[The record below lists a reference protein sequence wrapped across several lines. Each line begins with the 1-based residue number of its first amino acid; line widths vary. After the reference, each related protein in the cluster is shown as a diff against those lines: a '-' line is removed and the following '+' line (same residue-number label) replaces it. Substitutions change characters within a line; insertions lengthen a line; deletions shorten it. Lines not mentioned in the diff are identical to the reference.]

1 MKKSQRHYDH
11 GCKIFL
17 SFFMSIL
24 TAQNVRNS
32 HTLAGKYFVF
42 LKKVLNKTSLSIP
55 NLDLTEKIEE
65 SK

>member
-1 MKKSQRHYDH
+1 
-11 GCKIFL
+11 
-17 SFFMSIL
+17 MSIL
-24 TAQNVRNS
+24 TAPNVRNS

-55 NLDLTEKIEE
+55 NLDLIEKIEE